1 MTKGGRLTGVWS
13 GAVFEPHNGRITQSG
28 NVSLTKGES
37 QKGDCMQIV
46 KATEK
51 VKSADERQE
60 GQLSNENM
68 ESSDIDPEGDKEVV
82 RPLEE
87 DQVIKCDRSA
97 TNKCLV
103 NEYSGQNVSKED
115 TRDLGQ
121 KQIGPSMSAT
131 KVYVRR
137 KEVLPSKR
145 KDHYLQGTE
154 VEIGPVTK
162 IDSMLTTQGDLLE
175 KQCALVK
182 E

>member
-1 MTKGGRLTGVWS
+1 
-13 GAVFEPHNGRITQSG
+13 
-28 NVSLTKGES
+28 
-37 QKGDCMQIV
+37 
-46 KATEK
+46 
-51 VKSADERQE
+51 
-60 GQLSNENM
+60 M

-87 DQVIKCDRSA
+87 DQVIGCDRSA